1 MKICLIGDYL
11 LTRCAYV
18 YALKQIKG
26 VESVADFNTLGDC
39 ENYLNKTGADV
50 VLIDVVLD
58 EVELKSIKHIK
69 ENFCGVKF
77 IIMAKQEDVLPVLAL
92 GAAYVLKNVKM
103 EEFAEIITT
112 VLQGNLFIAADIAN
126 FITSIFAEKV
136 EQKNQIKSYKLTPR
150 ELEVLQ
156 RISLGESNIE
166 IGSHLFLSQYTVKNY
181 VSRIIEK
188 MGVKDRTQAAT
199 KAIQYGLV

>member
-1 MKICLIGDYL
+1 MKICLIGDYM

-18 YALKQIKG
+18 YALKQIEG
-26 VESVADFNTLGDC
+26 VESVVDFNTLADC
-39 ENYLNKTGADV
+39 ESYLSRIGADI
-50 VLIDVVLD
+50 VLIDIVLD
-58 EVELKSIKHIK
+58 EFELNLIKHIK

-77 IIMAKQEDVLPVLAL
+77 IIMAQQDDVLPILAL
-92 GAAYVLKNVKM
+92 GAAYVLKNFRM

-112 VLQGNLFIAADIAN
+112 ILHGNLFIAADIVS
-126 FITSIFAEKV
+126 FITSIFQEKV
-136 EQKNQIKSYKLTPR
+136 EQNNQMKSYKLTQR

-156 RISLGESNIE
+156 RVAMGESNVE

-188 MGVKDRTQAAT
+188 MGVKDRTQAAA